1 MSDYGA
7 SEPPSVKVRLFR
19 ELRNETQRVFG
30 KHLGISHSKV
40 SEIEAGSRPISPNVA
55 LKIEELSNRR
65 INASELNETIA
76 AARRGVLHIDTGSDA
91 GSWKKAIL
99 HSPNMD
105 VADYRPDAD
114 RVVVCAVCDETFA
127 PGCPNSDCPHVGAG
141 SVGVAA

>member
-1 MSDYGA
+1 MTKLSIQA
-7 SEPPSVKVRLFR
+7 
-19 ELRNETQRVFG
+19 LRNELGLSLEQFAQRVG
-30 KHLGISHSKV
+30 VASKGYMSKV
-40 SEIEAGSRPISPNVA
+40 ERGLEGCSPNVA

-127 PGCPNSDCPHVGAG
+127 PGCPNSDCPHFGAG

>member
-1 MSDYGA
+1 MTKLSIQA
-7 SEPPSVKVRLFR
+7 
-19 ELRNETQRVFG
+19 LRNELGLSLEQFAQRVG
-30 KHLGISHSKV
+30 VASKGYMSKV
-40 SEIEAGSRPISPNVA
+40 ERGLEGCSPNVA
-55 LKIEELSNRR
+55 LKIEEISNRR

-105 VADYRPDAD
+105 VADYRPEAE